1 MSLNQQPMKT
11 VLRSTALFFL
21 ATFSITAQQNT
32 TSAKSIQD
40 ALEQK
45 QKLVQ
50 NSIVKNIEFSNI
62 GPTIMSGRVVDIDVN
77 PTNTNEFYV
86 GYASGGLWYTNNNG
100 TSFTPVMDNSP
111 TQNIGDIAIDWKN
124 GTIWVGTGES
134 NSSRSSYPG
143 IGILKSSDKG
153 KTWQHVGLSDSQ
165 HIGRIIINKNNPN
178 EVVIGVVGHLYSK
191 NKQRGIYKTTDG
203 GKTWENTL
211 FIDDMTG
218 VIDISVSPKNPNVLF
233 AASWERIRKAW
244 DFDGDG
250 NGSAIYKSTDA
261 GTSWTKL
268 TTKGKGFPIGTGVG
282 RIGLAAFNDDVVY
295 AFLDNQFRR
304 KATPAK
310 KENGIQKED
319 FKTMSVSDFIK
330 LDDKQLNSYLRS
342 NRFDKKETAVSVKSA
357 VQKGSIKPSHLAT
370 YLEDANSK
378 LFNTPVIGAEV
389 YKSTNGGTSWKKTH
403 KKYLDGVYSSY
414 GYYFGVMGVSQLDQN
429 KIYIGGVPL
438 LKSNDGGKTFENIGA
453 DNMHSDHQAI
463 WVNPNKSGHVIN
475 GNDGGINISFDDGEN
490 WSKNNPQAVGQ
501 FYAINVD
508 TKKPYNVFGGLQDNG
523 VWYGPSSYTTS
534 KRWKGTG
541 DYPYKRIGGGDGMQV
556 QIDSR
561 DNETV
566 YTGSQFGYYFRL
578 NLKTGKRVSIHP
590 KHQLGD
596 SPYRYNWQ
604 TPILLSPHNQDI
616 LYMGANK
623 LLRSM
628 DQGVT
633 FDVISDDLTTGGKKG
648 NVPFGTLTTISE
660 STFQFGLIYTGSDD
674 GLIHVTKDGGNSWKN
689 ITGNLPQNL
698 WVSRVIASKFKKERV
713 YATLNGMRSD
723 DFSTYIFMSDDYGET
738 WKNNSSNIPV
748 SAVNVIKEDSENE
761 HILYVGTDTGLY
773 VSFNNGTSWNAF
785 STGLPNVAV
794 HDVVIQPEAK
804 ELVVGTHGRSIYK
817 ADISQLQ
824 KFNTIRDKSTHLFKI
839 KSIRSSVRW
848 GSSWSQW
855 STPNTPEIA
864 LSIFSNSEKKATI
877 KIYSDAIEVTSF
889 SVSLNKGFNTTSFDV
904 SFSKKGR
911 KAYQKANSKEKLKAG
926 QNDVYYF
933 PKGTY
938 TVKVGTEEQT
948 FEVK

>member
-1 MSLNQQPMKT
+1 MKT
-11 VLRSTALFFL
+11 LLRSTALFFL

-32 TSAKSIQD
+32 TSAKSMQD
-40 ALEQK
+40 ALAQK
-45 QKLVQ
+45 QKLTQ
-50 NSIVKNIEFSNI
+50 NSIVKNIEFTNI
-62 GPTIMSGRVVDIDVN
+62 GPTIMSGRVVDVDVN
-77 PTNTNEFYV
+77 PNNTNEFYV

-100 TSFTPVMDNSP
+100 TSFTPMMDNSP

-178 EVVIGVVGHLYSK
+178 EVVVGVIGHLYSK

-203 GKTWENTL
+203 GKTWNNTL

-218 VIDISVSPKNPNVLF
+218 VIDISVSPKNSNVLF
-233 AASWERIRKAW
+233 AASWERMRKAW

-250 NGSAIYKSTDA
+250 NGSAIYKSIDA
-261 GTSWTKL
+261 GSSWAKL

-304 KATPAK
+304 KATPTK
-310 KENGIQKED
+310 KGNGLQKD
-319 FKTMSVSDFIK
+319 NFKTMSVSDFSK
-330 LDDKQLNSYLRS
+330 LDNKQLNNYLRS
-342 NRFDKKETAVSVKSA
+342 NRFDKKETASSTKEA
-357 VQKGSIKPSHLAT
+357 VQNGSIKPSHLAT
-370 YLEDANSK
+370 YLEDANSR
-378 LFNTPVIGAEV
+378 LFNSPVIGAEV

-403 KKYLDGVYSSY
+403 KGYLDGVYSSY
-414 GYYFGVMGVSQLDQN
+414 GYYFGIMGVSQLDQN

-438 LKSNDGGKTFENIGA
+438 LKSDDGGKTFKNIGA
-453 DNMHSDHQAI
+453 SNMHSDHQAL
-463 WVNPNKSGHVIN
+463 WVNPNISGHIVN
-475 GNDGGINISFDDGEN
+475 GNDGGINITFDDGKN
-490 WSKNNPQAVGQ
+490 WTKNNPQAVGQ

-508 TKKPYNVFGGLQDNG
+508 NKKPYNVFGGLQDNG
-523 VWYGPSSYTTS
+523 VWYGSSNYAAS
-534 KRWKGTG
+534 KRWNGTG

-578 NLKTGKRVSIHP
+578 NLKTGKRKSIHP
-590 KHQLGD
+590 KHKLGD

-616 LYMGANK
+616 LYMGSNK

-628 DQGVT
+628 DKGNT
-633 FDVISDDLTTGGKKG
+633 FEVISDDLTTGGKKG
-648 NVPFGTLTTISE
+648 NVPFGTLASISE
-660 STFQFGLIYTGSDD
+660 SPFQFGLIYTGSDD
-674 GLIHVTKDGGNSWKN
+674 GLIHVTKDGGNTWKN
-689 ITGNLPQNL
+689 ITGKLPKNL
-698 WVSRVIASKFKKERV
+698 WVSRIIASKYKKGRV

-723 DFSTYIFMSDDYGET
+723 DFGVYIYSSENYGRT
-738 WKNNSSNIPV
+738 WKSISSNIPT
-748 SAVNVIKEDSENE
+748 SAVNVIKEDSENK
-761 HILYVGTDTGLY
+761 HILYVGTDNGLY
-773 VSFNNGTSWNAF
+773 VSFNNGASWNTF
-785 STGLPNVAV
+785 SNGLPNVAV
-794 HDVVIQPEAK
+794 HDLVIQERDK

-817 ADISQLQ
+817 TSIAQLQ
-824 KFNTIRDKSTHLFKI
+824 KFNVISSKSTHLFNV
-839 KSIRSSVRW
+839 KSIRKSSRW

-855 STPNTPEIA
+855 SKPNLPKAA
-864 LSIFSNSEKKATI
+864 LYLYANSEKKITVNVFSGDV
-877 KIYSDAIEVTSF
+877 KVNSF
-889 SVSLNKGFNTTSFDV
+889 TVNANKGFNTTIYDV

-911 KAYQKANSKEKLKAG
+911 KAYEKENPKNKLKAAKNG
-926 QNDVYYF
+926 VYYL
-933 PKGTY
+933 PKGKY
-938 TVKVGTEEQT
+938 TIKTSNEEQV
-948 FEVK
+948 FKVK